1 MNIYTFDFDEIESQE
16 DFYRDFSQTFGL
28 AKDKVRDL
36 DSLWDVLMN
45 DVLPLP
51 LEIEF
56 VHLGEKTRRR
66 FGALIL
72 LFDEAEE
79 ELEGIC
85 VLMFVISAKKSP
97 RTGGNIVGQD
107 DEGLFVQFSRSVP
120 GVTATSFSNLVGRC
134 AFLFRFFVQHFTH
147 IHWRRRHTTYGYGP
161 DCFTILCLCSINGV
175 GSECTER
182 ENRKYA

>member
-79 ELEGIC
+79 SWKGIC
-85 VLMFVISAKKSP
+85 VLMFVISAKKAPEPGAISSDKTMRVYLYSSAVACQVSP
-97 RTGGNIVGQD
+97 LRA
-107 DEGLFVQFSRSVP
+107 SV
-120 GVTATSFSNLVGRC
+120 
-134 AFLFRFFVQHFTH
+134 
-147 IHWRRRHTTYGYGP
+147 IW
-161 DCFTILCLCSINGV
+161 
-175 GSECTER
+175 
-182 ENRKYA
+182 

>member
-16 DFYRDFSQTFGL
+16 DFYRDFSQIFGL

-66 FGALIL
+66 FGA
-72 LFDEAEE
+72 
-79 ELEGIC
+79 
-85 VLMFVISAKKSP
+85 
-97 RTGGNIVGQD
+97 
-107 DEGLFVQFSRSVP
+107 
-120 GVTATSFSNLVGRC
+120 
-134 AFLFRFFVQHFTH
+134 
-147 IHWRRRHTTYGYGP
+147 
-161 DCFTILCLCSINGV
+161 
-175 GSECTER
+175 
-182 ENRKYA
+182 

>member
-79 ELEGIC
+79 EL
-85 VLMFVISAKKSP
+85 LAISA
-97 RTGGNIVGQD
+97 D
-107 DEGLFVQFSRSVP
+107 FVRIHK
-120 GVTATSFSNLVGRC
+120 AYLVNMEHVE
-134 AFLFRFFVQHFTH
+134 AFQYEKLALRD
-147 IHWRRRHTTYGYGP
+147 G
-161 DCFTILCLCSINGV
+161 TILSISEAHRANV
-175 GSECTER
+175 RSRFWEWGSE
-182 ENRKYA
+182 

>member
-1 MNIYTFDFDEIESQE
+1 MAILSDERQNSPRNVTVAKMNIYTFDFDEIESQE

-79 ELEGIC
+79 ELEGH
-85 VLMFVISAKKSP
+85 L
-97 RTGGNIVGQD
+97 
-107 DEGLFVQFSRSVP
+107 
-120 GVTATSFSNLVGRC
+120 
-134 AFLFRFFVQHFTH
+134 RFNV
-147 IHWRRRHTTYGYGP
+147 RH
-161 DCFTILCLCSINGV
+161 
-175 GSECTER
+175 
-182 ENRKYA
+182 

>member
-66 FGALIL
+66 FGAL
-72 LFDEAEE
+72 
-79 ELEGIC
+79 
-85 VLMFVISAKKSP
+85 
-97 RTGGNIVGQD
+97 GND
-107 DEGLFVQFSRSVP
+107 
-120 GVTATSFSNLVGRC
+120 SNLLIV
-134 AFLFRFFVQHFTH
+134 FYVQIMPDDFVMQLHRF
-147 IHWRRRHTTYGYGP
+147 
-161 DCFTILCLCSINGV
+161 
-175 GSECTER
+175 
-182 ENRKYA
+182 